1 MKRKIFASILA
12 LVTVLGVGLTVSND
26 GQSKGAPVQPNIV
39 YPNY

>member
-26 GQSKGAPVQPNIV
+26 GQSKGSTVHPNIL
-39 YPNY
+39 YPDY